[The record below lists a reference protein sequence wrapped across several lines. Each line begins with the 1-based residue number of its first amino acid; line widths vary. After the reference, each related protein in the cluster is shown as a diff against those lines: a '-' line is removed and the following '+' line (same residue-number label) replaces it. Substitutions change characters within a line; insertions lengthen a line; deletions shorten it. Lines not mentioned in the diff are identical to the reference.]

1 MVYLTF
7 EATPLFNFPLVLFK
21 GVVGLNFF
29 SLASMFEGVK
39 QVFGRGGLD
48 PRKMKRMM
56 RQMGIKMEELE
67 DVEEVIIR
75 MSDRELVIPDA
86 EVSITE
92 MKGQK
97 TYQIMGETQERQR
110 ETKSEIS
117 AEDTTLVAEQ
127 ANVDKDAA
135 KKALE
140 ETNGDIAQTILNLKK
155 EE

>member
-1 MVYLTF
+1 M
-7 EATPLFNFPLVLFK
+7 
-21 GVVGLNFF
+21 
-29 SLASMFEGVK
+29 
-39 QVFGRGGLD
+39 FGRGGLN

-86 EVSITE
+86 EISITE

-97 TYQIMGETQERQR
+97 TYQIMGDAQERER
-110 ETKSEIS
+110 ETKPEIS
-117 AEDTTLVAEQ
+117 EEDVTLVVEQ
-127 ANVDKDAA
+127 ANVDENTA

-140 ETNGDIAQTILNLKK
+140 ETNGDIAQAILNLK